1 MDRADSKLQSKI
13 FSGSMELST
22 MKKVELVS
30 GISKDLIPLT
40 LPDLTNKA
48 KDAQELQIKEETGG
62 EESQKKSMVNAG
74 TRIKMGSITPEKL
87 ANLDTTAIG
96 S

>member
-48 KDAQELQIKEETGG
+48 KDA
-62 EESQKKSMVNAG
+62 
-74 TRIKMGSITPEKL
+74 
-87 ANLDTTAIG
+87 
-96 S
+96 